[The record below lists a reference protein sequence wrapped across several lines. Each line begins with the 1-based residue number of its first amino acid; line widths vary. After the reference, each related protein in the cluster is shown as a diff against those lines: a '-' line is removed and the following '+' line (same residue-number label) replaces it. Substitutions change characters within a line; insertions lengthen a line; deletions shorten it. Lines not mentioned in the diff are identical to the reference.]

1 MVSLFEPL
9 NVSMLISFVA
19 LKIVFLSQSMFG
31 SMILLL
37 SFVANK
43 LSNFY
48 RLYDYMIKFTESPS
62 LGTKMDIQKKANEW
76 YTNRING
83 FIKNGKPNSAKPFQD
98 IQDMMN
104 TMMNELYTREAKIN
118 NLDSLV
124 DNVYNA
130 SVPAYSQSYLKNNP
144 LILMSLKKA
153 FTMSGAGD
161 DRVAMALRKSL
172 GIPDSVDSQDAFAKF
187 LNSSDGTELR

>member
-1 MVSLFEPL
+1 MRDLFTEMIA
-9 NVSMLISFVA
+9 NVE
-19 LKIVFLSQSMFG
+19 KIKTQAEKS
-31 SMILLL
+31 
-37 SFVANK
+37 
-43 LSNFY
+43 

-83 FIKNGKPNSAKPFQD
+83 FIKNGKPNSAKPFKD

-161 DRVAMALRKSL
+161 DRVAMALRKEL
-172 GIPDSVDSQDAFAKF
+172 GIPDSVDNQDAFAKF
-187 LNSSDGTELR
+187 LDSSD